1 MEYFN
6 LLDTPVWNYD
16 STFIKTD
23 SGGEIQVDIGGNQSR
38 WIIAHMFI
46 AGGFLLSG
54 TSFNFDAHLVDYGI
68 DGVASKIPYNIFAD
82 GEQFTAAT
90 ANTTYYLQYP
100 MTPNV
105 PVSGKHK
112 GAHPTT
118 SNLVLVPNG
127 DTLRLHATNMDIGDF
142 FRVIIKAYTRHKI
155 PDITVTT
162 IGGGSTNVIEYH
174 SYLR

>member
-16 STFIKTD
+16 SKFTKTS
-23 SGGEIQVDIGGNQSR
+23 SGGGIRVELGGDQNR
-38 WIIAHMFI
+38 WLIAHMFI
-46 AGGFLLSG
+46 AGTVFSVGN
-54 TSFNFDAHLVDYGI
+54 SFDFDAYLINYGI
-68 DGVASKIPYNIFAD
+68 GGSLSRTFYNYFAD
-82 GEQFTAAT
+82 GEEFTYGT
-90 ANTTYYLQYP
+90 NTTTYYLQYP

-105 PVSGKHK
+105 VVSGKHK

-118 SNLVLVPNG
+118 SNLILVPNG
-127 DTLRLHATNMDIGDF
+127 DTLRLYASNMNVNDS

-155 PDITVTT
+155 PDLLVSTL
-162 IGGGSTNVIEYH
+162 GGGGTDVTEYH